1 MPAFASPQ
9 TGVSLRH
16 DRRKRPR
23 GRRWRPATAAA
34 GLPLVNVLIVD
45 DQASQRT
52 MFRGLLED
60 ISPEIKVA
68 DFADPVEALLWS
80 ERTLPDLLL
89 LDYRMPKMDG
99 LE

>member
-1 MPAFASPQ
+1 M
-9 TGVSLRH
+9 
-16 DRRKRPR
+16 
-23 GRRWRPATAAA
+23 
-34 GLPLVNVLIVD
+34 NVLIVD

-68 DFADPVEALLWS
+68 DFADPLEALLWS

-99 LE
+99 LEFARRFRQPLSHRDVLLFPYMRPEA